1 MSDLKNVIDK
11 TQIPL
16 NMPLY
21 LDVLSLFKEAISSEG
36 VDVIGS
42 DKVAFYEGFVLE
54 VLRMYGF
61 QRLKEYNHFTFE

>member
-1 MSDLKNVIDK
+1 MCLRLQYPASDLKSVIDK

-21 LDVLSLFKEAISSEG
+21 LDVLSLFQEAIG
-36 VDVIGS
+36 GGGDIMGS

-61 QRLKEYNHFTFE
+61 